1 MDSTTLY
8 VVLGVSIVVF
18 ILINIALIYGFKKA
32 NPYVDK
38 FMSVYIFNKNYHWSI
53 RLLIPMVLL
62 ILYIIISRQV

>member
-18 ILINIALIYGFKKA
+18 ILINIALIYSFKKA

-38 FMSVYIFNKNYHWSI
+38 FMSVYIFNKNFHWSI
-53 RLLIPMVLL
+53 RFLIPMAVL
-62 ILYIIISRQV
+62 ILYVIVSRLV

>member
-32 NPYVDK
+32 NPYVDN
-38 FMSVYIFNKNYHWSI
+38 FMSVCIFNKYYHWSI
-53 RLLIPMVLL
+53 RLLIPMVFF
-62 ILYIIISRQV
+62 IL